1 MGAGLI
7 GCEFANDLAASGYK
21 VSVADP
27 SQGPMSAL
35 LPEAASLQLRDA
47 LASLGVT
54 WHFGTTVKAVN
65 YAPAGGPGEAPKLTV
80 ALSNGQLETAD
91 IVLSAI
97 GLRANTVLAQ
107 AAGLQCERGIVVD
120 DTLQTSAQHIFAL
133 GDGAQYAQGQWA
145 SGAALTGGRS
155 MPYVMPIMQQA
166 RALAKTLNG
175 ETTAVHYPAMPVAV
189 KTPAAPLT
197 VLPAPI
203 DAEVN
208 WETEELDDG
217 MIAKALDSQG
227 TLRGFV
233 LLGATAAKQRLALTK
248 LVPDLIPAQV

>member
-1 MGAGLI
+1 
-7 GCEFANDLAASGYK
+7 
-21 VSVADP
+21 
-27 SQGPMSAL
+27 
-35 LPEAASLQLRDA
+35 
-47 LASLGVT
+47 
-54 WHFGTTVKAVN
+54 
-65 YAPAGGPGEAPKLTV
+65 
-80 ALSNGQLETAD
+80 
-91 IVLSAI
+91 
-97 GLRANTVLAQ
+97 
-107 AAGLQCERGIVVD
+107 
-120 DTLQTSAQHIFAL
+120 
-133 GDGAQYAQGQWA
+133 
-145 SGAALTGGRS
+145 
-155 MPYVMPIMQQA
+155 MPIKQQA